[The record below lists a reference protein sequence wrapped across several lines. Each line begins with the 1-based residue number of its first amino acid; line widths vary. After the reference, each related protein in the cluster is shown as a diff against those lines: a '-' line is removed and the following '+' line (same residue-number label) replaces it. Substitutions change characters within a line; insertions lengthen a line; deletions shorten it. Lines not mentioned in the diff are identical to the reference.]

1 MISVTGC
8 VRSKVTSESFKL
20 MGGKMGCNGHV
31 VVCVV
36 GRGGR
41 EKMLVIFLLCLRNE

>member
-1 MISVTGC
+1 M
-8 VRSKVTSESFKL
+8 SFKL
-20 MGGKMGCNGHV
+20 VGGKMGCNGHV

-41 EKMLVIFLLCLRNE
+41 ENVGYIFVMPRKLIDLRLELVHA